1 MNLLVFTKRV
11 PATQEEELRIVDDG
25 QRVDLSKVPFKVNDW
40 DNYAVE
46 TALRIAEAAGG
57 EVTAISLGDAES
69 DEVLRRAIAMGA
81 RDGFLIESEVA
92 MDDPMARAGLIC
104 NFLKKEAVPFD
115 AVFTGVQSE
124 DDQFASVGGILAAK
138 LGLPYASMVIGI
150 DAFEAGHATVRRE
163 LEGGLQER
171 VKVALPCVLAIQSGI
186 NEPRYVSIMGI
197 RKASK
202 VERKV
207 FKASAYKEG
216 SKEMI
221 DLARWVYP
229 VKKGGARMLEGEADS
244 VCKDLLGILRE
255 KGVYQ

>member
-46 TALRIAEAAGG
+46 AAVSIVEKAGG
-57 EVTAISLGDAES
+57 EVTAVSLGDAES

-81 RDGFLIESEVA
+81 KDGFLVQSDEVIN
-92 MDDPMARAGLIC
+92 DPMARAGLLY
-104 NFLKKEAVPFD
+104 NFLKKESVPFD
-115 AVFTGVQSE
+115 AIFTGVQSE
-124 DDQFASVGGILAAK
+124 DDQFASVGGVLAAK

-150 DAFEAGHATVRRE
+150 EAFEQGQAVIRRE

-171 VKVALPCVLAIQSGI
+171 VKLALPCVLAIQSGI
-186 NEPRYVSIMGI
+186 NEPRYVSIMGV

-207 FKASAYKEG
+207 FEAGAYREG
-216 SKEMI
+216 APGMI
-221 DLARWVYP
+221 DLVRWVYP
-229 VKKGGARMLEGEADS
+229 PKKGGAVMLQGEADG
-244 VCKDLLGILRE
+244 VCKELLGILKE

>member
-1 MNLLVFTKRV
+1 MNLLVLTKRV
-11 PATQEEELRIVDDG
+11 PATQEEEVRIVDDG
-25 QRVDLSKVPFKVNDW
+25 KRVDLSKVPFKLNDW

-46 TALRIAEAAGG
+46 EAVRIVEKSGG
-57 EVTAISLGDAES
+57 SVTAISMGDSES

-81 RDGFLIESEVA
+81 QDGFLVEVA
-92 MDDPMARAGLIC
+92 QEQQDPNSRATLAH
-104 NFLKKEAVPFD
+104 NFVKKEALPFD
-115 AVFTGVQSE
+115 AIFTGVQSE

-138 LGLPYASMVIGI
+138 LGLPFVSMVIGI
-150 DAFEAGHATVRRE
+150 DAFEAGQATVRRE

-171 VKVALPCVLAIQSGI
+171 VKVNLPAVFAIQSGI

-207 FKASAYKEG
+207 FKAGDYQDRITNK
-216 SKEMI
+216 I
-221 DLARWVYP
+221 DVEKWIYP
-229 VKKGGARMLEGEADS
+229 PTKGGATMLAGDAES
-244 VCKDLLGILRE
+244 ICKELLGILKE